1 MKSDLD
7 RLMAERN
14 LDAIVVEGPDG
25 LESANSDYN
34 YFVGGRHIPG
44 LVIKKRGEPIMLLH
58 GPWEQN
64 EAEQTGLA
72 LVSLNR
78 WNMRDIL
85 REFPDRLEARVE
97 HRRQIFADLGITGRV
112 GIYGT
117 VKAGP
122 FFALMARLAQQVEG
136 LEIVAELDR
145 DVISMARMTK
155 DAEEIERMRAVGRKT
170 CAVVQAAVDFIK
182 SGRAAGELVVDAAG
196 KPLTIGDVRQV
207 IGRELAAQG
216 LEAPAG
222 TIFALGRDA
231 GLPHARGDDE
241 MPLRQGQAIV
251 FDIFPR
257 EIGGGYYHDMTRT
270 FAIGYATPEL
280 QQAYAEVLGAFK
292 LATSELEA
300 GAPTKAYQEMVCAY
314 FEERGHD
321 TIRRTYPLDEGY
333 IHSLGHGLGLEI
345 HEDLSFSSLVDRGD
359 IIAPG
364 AVFSIEP
371 GLYYPSRGFGVRL
384 EDTYYCAPDG
394 RFESLTPFPM
404 DLVIPLQ

>member
-97 HRRQIFADLGITGRV
+97 HRRRIFADLGITGRV

-182 SGRAAGELVVDAAG
+182 SGRAAGDLVVDAAG

-292 LATSELEA
+292 LATGELEA